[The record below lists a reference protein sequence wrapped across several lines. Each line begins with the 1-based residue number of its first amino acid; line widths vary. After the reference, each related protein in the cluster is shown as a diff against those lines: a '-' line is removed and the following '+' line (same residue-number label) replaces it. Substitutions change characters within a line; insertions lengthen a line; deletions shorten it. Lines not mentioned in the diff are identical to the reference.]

1 MEIPHVSCLEFWG
14 VEISCISLRSLNHA
28 AVTKIPPSQAP
39 LSCLSCVSV
48 LGSQGSWLSVEPHGP
63 RQVRQ
68 PPSETLLVALP
79 GVDELGVWS
88 LWHQP
93 ASPQA
98 RKVASASLAHAS
110 LVRAGPLIPRGGW
123 IPGISVLPLSRRSR
137 EPALG
142 GVAEQG
148 ERACAQDMASEQCRR
163 PGVSGGAAPSSRC
176 LP

>member
-1 MEIPHVSCLEFWG
+1 MKFKSCCTNKD
-14 VEISCISLRSLNHA
+14 S
-28 AVTKIPPSQAP
+28 PSQVP
-39 LSCLSCVSV
+39 LSCLSCMSV
-48 LGSQGSWLSVEPHGP
+48 LGSQGSWLSMEPRGP
-63 RQVRQ
+63 RQVWQ

-98 RKVASASLAHAS
+98 RKVAPASLAHAL
-110 LVRAGPLIPRGGW
+110 LVRAGPLIPLGGW
-123 IPGISVLPLSRRSR
+123 ISGISVLPVSRRSR

-148 ERACAQDMASEQCRR
+148 ERVCAQDLASEQCRR
-163 PGVSGGAAPSSRC
+163 LGVLGGAAPSSRC